1 MTSPHLAGP
10 AALLLIAAA
19 LAGCAPRSL
28 PASFPASSAASWR
41 AAEAPSPRIG
51 VALAEDPPLPGEPT
65 RGWVGLEP
73 APGGADAGGDPH
85 QHHHHHGH
93 APAAA
98 PDHAPAKA
106 PDHAPVKAPE
116 PAHAH

>member
-10 AALLLIAAA
+10 AALLLLAVA

-28 PASFPASSAASWR
+28 PASFPASSAASPR
-41 AAEAPSPRIG
+41 AAEAQPPRIG

-73 APGGADAGGDPH
+73 APGGAGAGGDPH
-85 QHHHHHGH
+85 QHHHHHHG
-93 APAAA
+93 
-98 PDHAPAKA
+98 HAPAKA
-106 PDHAPVKAPE
+106 PEPAHAPAKAPE